1 MMNLFW
7 FVIGITAGS
16 VANAIIYRLPRG
28 IVWHK
33 GRSICPNCKHNLS
46 FLDLIPVLSFIF
58 LGAKCR
64 YCKKPIPWR
73 YFIVEMLSGLIFL
86 NFGFLGFM
94 YWMMLIIAF
103 MDWETMLVS
112 DWLVIIWAI
121 LVVLN
126 GGTSILGG
134 LVGLGIIGI
143 IWALTRGKA
152 MGAGDIE
159 IAAVLGLWLGFP
171 KIITGLWFAFVI
183 GGIYGAYLLLIKKAG
198 MKSQIPFGPFL
209 LIGGLIAYTY
219 CYGFLCF

>member
-1 MMNLFW
+1 MMNLLVCHW
-7 FVIGITAGS
+7 NYRGECGKCYYLSPSPAVLCGTKVDLFVQT
-16 VANAIIYRLPRG
+16 VNTTL
-28 IVWHK
+28 
-33 GRSICPNCKHNLS
+33 

-152 MGAGDIE
+152 MGAGRYRNRRSFRPL
-159 IAAVLGLWLGFP
+159 ARFP
-171 KIITGLWFAFVI
+171 KNNYRSVVCVCYWRNIWGLFITH
-183 GGIYGAYLLLIKKAG
+183 KKAG

>member
-1 MMNLFW
+1 
-7 FVIGITAGS
+7 
-16 VANAIIYRLPRG
+16 
-28 IVWHK
+28 
-33 GRSICPNCKHNLS
+33 
-46 FLDLIPVLSFIF
+46 
-58 LGAKCR
+58 
-64 YCKKPIPWR
+64 
-73 YFIVEMLSGLIFL
+73 MLSGLIFL

-183 GGIYGAYLLLIKKAG
+183 GGIYGAYLLLIKKLG
-198 MKSQIPFGPFL
+198 
-209 LIGGLIAYTY
+209 
-219 CYGFLCF
+219 

>member
-86 NFGFLGFM
+86 NFGFWIYVLDDVDNCFHGLGNHVGFRLAS
-94 YWMMLIIAF
+94 YNLGDF
-103 MDWETMLVS
+103 SSTEC
-112 DWLVIIWAI
+112 
-121 LVVLN
+121 
-126 GGTSILGG
+126 GTSILGG